1 MSLNSAVQRFP
12 SAVRKLQKYG
22 HNALI
27 PTKNLPTVTTT
38 SSSTLADNN
47 SDNHVEGAASVT
59 LVPTT
64 NLQSILSL
72 WREEHKEPRT
82 EWNKPML
89 SKRKTNVL
97 RKQAMVQN
105 VYGTFD
111 VETGIGWDKQWD
123 IEMTISQKYRS
134 SNMGRIRIN
143 VPKGTKR
150 VRTREDRAQKID
162 QNMIGMKD
170 RIVQEIYVE
179 RQKQKI
185 LPTFENKY
193 KEMMKVK

>member
-1 MSLNSAVQRFP
+1 MGVLDD
-12 SAVRKLQKYG
+12 
-22 HNALI
+22 I
-27 PTKNLPTVTTT
+27 PDLSDEQTEMFT
-38 SSSTLADNN
+38 S
-47 SDNHVEGAASVT
+47 V
-59 LVPTT
+59 
-64 NLQSILSL
+64 
-72 WREEHKEPRT
+72 
-82 EWNKPML
+82 
-89 SKRKTNVL
+89 KTNVL

-111 VETGIGWDKQWD
+111 TETGIGWDKQWD